1 MFGDELAHLVDG
13 TNAVQIALALR
24 VAPGE
29 QAVAAENQAFRAWI
43 VLYRALQHQSKLK
56 PGPLPWKPRDLS
68 SELPVEL
75 FELLFAVG
83 AGRERDRPVGMEVVH
98 MMEWQERV

>member
-24 VAPGE
+24 VAPSE

-43 VLYRALQHQSKLK
+43 VLYRALQHKSKLK
-56 PGPLPWKPRDLS
+56 PGPLPWKQRDLS

-75 FELLFAVG
+75 FELCLPLELAASAIAQSG
-83 AGRERDRPVGMEVVH
+83 WR
-98 MMEWQERV
+98 WST